1 MIVIARQLGL
11 AIRRCTIWCV
21 CLALATVVM
30 AESSQASLVSPGLPE
45 FKLEEA
51 TSSCAPADSAPNAP
65 AEQSQPEHVQ
75 VHAFGTSAGSTSGTS
90 SSPSAGSNGLTG
102 VAMRSND
109 ANSLADLALSG
120 WVASELRF
128 SLPMPL
134 GNDLLRPPQ
143 AA

>member
-1 MIVIARQLGL
+1 MIAIARQF
-11 AIRRCTIWCV
+11 ASAMHRCTIWCA
-21 CLALATVVM
+21 CLVFAGLVL
-30 AESSQASLVSPGLPE
+30 AESSQASLVCPGLPE
-45 FKLEEA
+45 FKMEEA
-51 TSSCAPADSAPNAP
+51 SSSCAPAKSEP
-65 AEQSQPEHVQ
+65 ATPPENSQPEHVT
-75 VHAFGTSAGSTSGTS
+75 VHALGTSGGSTSGTS
-90 SSPSAGSNGLTG
+90 SSSSTGASGSST
-102 VAMRSND
+102 VAIDSVT